1 MKKIPRDLLIFFA
14 FSALPIAGFMLAN
27 FPNTQF
33 DVSLLVV
40 SLIVL
45 LWFQQYYKETHQ
57 LLVYDENLHSM
68 SLVYVVLGVI
78 ASLAIATY
86 MTSAYLQQT
95 VSSIYVPT
103 TKMSLSIGS
112 TILPAFWSDVLF
124 TLTLVAPAE
133 ECSKLVSSL
142 GFYVWL
148 KDKIG
153 NWLAKVIAIVVPIGM
168 WALLHTYQNPAY
180 QGQYMTVFVG
190 TAFIAGLVIEYIMMK
205 TKSLLAAILCHAAYN
220 CVVLYIAYNPF

>member
-86 MTSAYLQQT
+86 LTSAYLQQT

-103 TKMSLSIGS
+103 TKMSLSIGT

-153 NWLAKVIAIVVPIGM
+153 DWLAKVIAIVVPIGM
-168 WALLHTYQNPAY
+168 WALLHTYQNP
-180 QGQYMTVFVG
+180 QYMGEYMMVFVG

-205 TKSLLAAILCHAAYN
+205 TKSLLAAILCHALYN
-220 CVVLYIAYNPF
+220 CVLLYIMYHPF